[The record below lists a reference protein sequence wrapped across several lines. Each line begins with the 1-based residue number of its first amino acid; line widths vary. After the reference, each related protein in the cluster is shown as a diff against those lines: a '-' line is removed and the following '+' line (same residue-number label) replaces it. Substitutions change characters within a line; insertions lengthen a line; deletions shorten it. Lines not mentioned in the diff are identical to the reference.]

1 MESKKAVALRYERQ
15 LDTAPR
21 VVAKGVGD
29 VAQAIL
35 SMAENSNVS
44 IQKDPQLVE
53 SLIQLE
59 VNSVIPAELYAV
71 VAEVLAYVYR
81 QNESQAGPKSQTKR

>member
-21 VVAKGVGD
+21 VVAKGIGG
-29 VAQAIL
+29 VAKAIL
-35 SMAENSNVS
+35 SQAEKANVS
-44 IQKDPQLVE
+44 IHEDPHLVE
-53 SLIQLE
+53 SLMQLE

-81 QNESQAGPKSQTKR
+81 HDDSQGARKSQTNR